1 MPIYSYLCPRCHR
14 DFDVYKS
21 VEFYDR
27 PESCSVCDEVAVRVI
42 HGVNVSKPHFDH
54 YDVGLSKVIT
64 SRHQERLEMK
74 KRGLVDVRDTPSYEA
89 RKKGQKWSKPK
100 QNYDPLGESL
110 SDYVLE
116 GVRQEINT
124 KEKIEKWSKE
134 KKKKQAQKSS
144 LVTA

>member
-1 MPIYSYLCPRCHR
+1 V
-14 DFDVYKS
+14 FKS
-21 VEFYDR
+21 VQFYDK
-27 PESCSVCDEVAVRVI
+27 PESCSVCDEVAIRVI

-54 YDVGLSKVIT
+54 YDSGLGKVIT
-64 SRHQERLEMK
+64 SRNQERLEMK
-74 KRGLVDVRDTPSYEA
+74 KRGLIDLRETPAYES
-89 RKKGQKWSKPK
+89 RKKGQKWQPK
-100 QNYDPLGESL
+100 KESYDPLGESL